1 MKFNQSILGL
11 SVALVMLP
19 SAAFADGLLVGADD
33 LTPDAWTSLNAQIA
47 QARAETPAA
56 FEAFDQIRSDL
67 RTIDAA
73 KRGPYAPMTRMLKA
87 LGPNGLM
94 PMLEAIAVR
103 AEPVDQLPESAQVA
117 FEVGLLE
124 ASGALGD
131 ARARPVLRAVLDSS
145 KVTEFLRVRAAAQ
158 GLGGVCDAP
167 SAAALVRLATSDSVK
182 RNPVLTGMGW
192 CRRPEIADTL
202 ATAVTAGYDARTTR
216 NIIRSLS
223 DVGNSWVWQALARSG
238 GSDVDRLGMAVRA
251 SAARGLLNAY
261 VNLDGSLRRDAEKA
275 ILVVDSPDTPT
286 LIEAAMTVAPPT
298 ARAALAHL
306 KGRFATNPVRHGR

>member
-1 MKFNQSILGL
+1 
-11 SVALVMLP
+11 
-19 SAAFADGLLVGADD
+19 
-33 LTPDAWTSLNAQIA
+33 
-47 QARAETPAA
+47 
-56 FEAFDQIRSDL
+56 
-67 RTIDAA
+67 
-73 KRGPYAPMTRMLKA
+73 
-87 LGPNGLM
+87 
-94 PMLEAIAVR
+94 
-103 AEPVDQLPESAQVA
+103 
-117 FEVGLLE
+117 
-124 ASGALGD
+124 
-131 ARARPVLRAVLDSS
+131 VLDSS

-167 SAAALVRLATSDSVK
+167 SAAALVRLATSDGVK

-192 CRRPEIADTL
+192 CRRPEIADAL

-298 ARAALAHL
+298 ARAALTHL
-306 KGRFATNPVRHGR
+306 QGRFATNPVRHGR